1 MLINDYSFD
10 EISQSLRNAQVI
22 KNVEINKFK
31 ENIVTE
37 GYSINY
43 SDPVGFI
50 SELIIA
56 NDNAYI
62 YRINSKN
69 EKFIPSLDSI
79 QDEVFNDFKEKRTEE
94 VLVSIADKMVLDL
107 QFKGMENFKKYAESN
122 NFVIKSI
129 ENISRNSDK
138 LTQETIKNIFKLNNE
153 NNFVL
158 KTNDGVVGL
167 GIVSQIIEPDDSISD
182 VYYKTI
188 KNNIVANFNFSLET
202 LLGKEII
209 LSTPY
214 EIYLQNIDQLF
225 M

>member
-1 MLINDYSFD
+1 MN
-10 EISQSLRNAQVI
+10 
-22 KNVEINKFK
+22 
-31 ENIVTE
+31 
-37 GYSINY
+37 
-43 SDPVGFI
+43 
-50 SELIIA
+50 
-56 NDNAYI
+56 
-62 YRINSKN
+62 
-69 EKFIPSLDSI
+69 SI

-214 EIYLQNIDQLF
+214 EIYLQNIDAIYVMRLSDNKKSF
-225 M
+225 LLKKRKKDFISIEK